1 MPVEIDVRELSQ
13 RVAGADPPLVL
24 DVREPQE
31 LAIARFPGAL
41 EIPMQDVPRRIGELD
56 PAQETFVLCHHGMRS
71 AHVAAFLSEQGFA
84 RVGNVSGGIDAWAL
98 LVDPSVARY

>member
-1 MPVEIDVRELSQ
+1 MVVEIDVRELSQ
-13 RVAGADPPLVL
+13 RIAGANPPVVL

-41 EIPMQDVPRRIGELD
+41 EIPMHDVPGRVAELERT
-56 PAQETFVLCHHGMRS
+56 QEIFVLCHHGMRS
-71 AHVAAFLSEQGFA
+71 AHVASFLADQGFTQ
-84 RVGNVSGGIDAWAL
+84 VGNVRGGIDAWAL